1 MHFMTADP
9 AAVREHYKGLRAL
22 AYNNGKLAQSAPKSR
37 RKLAAQM
44 GRLMREIEFIERCAD
59 KRGISLA

>member
-1 MHFMTADP
+1 MHFMTAEP
-9 AAVREHYKGLRAL
+9 IAVREHYRSLRGL
-22 AYNNGKLAQSAPKSR
+22 AYNNSKLAAGAPKAR

-59 KRGISLA
+59 KRGIRL

>member
-9 AAVREHYKGLRAL
+9 VAVRAHYRGLREL
-22 AYNNGKLAQSAPKSR
+22 AYSNARLAQSAPKSR

-44 GRLMREIEFIERCAD
+44 GRMMREIEFIERCAD
-59 KRGISLA
+59 KRGIRL